1 MPLLLVSTHSLGRIV
16 DNGESPL
23 IDGNTALD
31 SYLVRNNS
39 SLTANGASTTEIR
52 LETGSTLTLN
62 GTTVTASGS
71 STGIDMLDSTAN
83 ISGSTITGSRTGLS
97 VGNSATVQQ
106 GSKAT
111 VTRSIITGG
120 TVGAVVSGLSQL
132 DLNQTT
138 LTGTNGFGLQ
148 MADGR
153 ASATNS
159 TIRGA
164 INGILL
170 TTDQTVSQ
178 QGRLVLDGT
187 TVQGQSGAAIMVND
201 FGLPATT
208 AEILVGNR
216 STLIGG
222 NGKVLEVKGTSTANM
237 VVDNSDVVGDI
248 SADAGATANMTLQ
261 NQATLTGR
269 LDNVRTL
276 AINSQARWNMVE
288 SASVENLSLNG
299 GSVKFGSPTD
309 FYKLSVG
316 NLSGNGTFVMD
327 ADFSTGQVD
336 TLDVTGTATGN
347 HTVLMGSSGSEPT
360 GLSSI
365 PVIHIAAG
373 DAQFSLLNGPVP
385 LGAYSYDLIQQGNND
400 WYLNTSS
407 RVISPGTKSVL
418 ALFNTAPTVW
428 YGELSTLRTRMGEVR
443 MDGGKAGGWIRA
455 YGNKYDVGASS
466 GVAYQQTQQGLSFG
480 ADAPLPIGNG
490 QWLVGLLGGYS
501 KSDLDLSGGTSGTVN
516 SYYVGAYTTWLDES
530 GFYFDGVLKFNR
542 FRNESNVQLSDGKK
556 TKGDYDNNGVGTSL
570 EFGRHIKL
578 ADNYFVEPFTQLS
591 GVIIQGK
598 DYDLDN
604 GLSAEG
610 DRTRSLLG
618 KVGATAG
625 RNLNI
630 NGKSVQPYVRAAYVH
645 EFAKNNEVQVNNNV
659 FNNDLSG
666 SRGELGAGLAVSLA
680 QKWQGHVDVEY
691 SNGDKIEQPW
701 GFNLG
706 VRYSW

>member
-1 MPLLLVSTHSLGRIV
+1 MKTINTFALHPLSAALKWMTIMPLLLVSTHSLGRIV

-336 TLDVTGTATGN
+336 IPPRYCWIMTR
-347 HTVLMGSSGSEPT
+347 TV
-360 GLSSI
+360 I
-365 PVIHIAAG
+365 
-373 DAQFSLLNGPVP
+373 
-385 LGAYSYDLIQQGNND
+385 
-400 WYLNTSS
+400 
-407 RVISPGTKSVL
+407 
-418 ALFNTAPTVW
+418 
-428 YGELSTLRTRMGEVR
+428 
-443 MDGGKAGGWIRA
+443 
-455 YGNKYDVGASS
+455 
-466 GVAYQQTQQGLSFG
+466 
-480 ADAPLPIGNG
+480 
-490 QWLVGLLGGYS
+490 
-501 KSDLDLSGGTSGTVN
+501 
-516 SYYVGAYTTWLDES
+516 
-530 GFYFDGVLKFNR
+530 
-542 FRNESNVQLSDGKK
+542 
-556 TKGDYDNNGVGTSL
+556 
-570 EFGRHIKL
+570 
-578 ADNYFVEPFTQLS
+578 
-591 GVIIQGK
+591 
-598 DYDLDN
+598 
-604 GLSAEG
+604 
-610 DRTRSLLG
+610 
-618 KVGATAG
+618 
-625 RNLNI
+625 
-630 NGKSVQPYVRAAYVH
+630 
-645 EFAKNNEVQVNNNV
+645 
-659 FNNDLSG
+659 
-666 SRGELGAGLAVSLA
+666 
-680 QKWQGHVDVEY
+680 
-691 SNGDKIEQPW
+691 
-701 GFNLG
+701 
-706 VRYSW
+706 